1 MSMFKEAV
9 TAVCFAA
16 IAMGAAELLLPDG
29 GMKPQLRLLTGT
41 VLIIAILTPCIGLL
55 RMQPEQYI
63 EDFSEYTQQQSLE
76 QTAAKSYARNLSVLL
91 SAAGVQ
97 DAKIQINTDM
107 SESGSIQMKGAT
119 VYVKELEQDAEQLE
133 QQLSAQLGVTVT
145 VEEEQQ
151 NE

>member
-16 IAMGAAELLLPDG
+16 IAMGVAELLLPDG

-55 RMQPEQYI
+55 RTQPEQYI

-151 NE
+151 ND